1 MLIVLVALLGVA
13 AVLGACGEG
22 GGSSGVGADD
32 ETTTEKKDDLPEVDD
47 SEFVDETGKAEVTIT
62 TKDNVFEPRYVKV
75 SPGTKI
81 TWDNVGA
88 VPHNV
93 LPADEGAFET
103 IPAEDL
109 EAGVKAS
116 LTFEDDGTFPYYC
129 SLHGTARQ
137 GMNGRIIV
145 VP

>member
-1 MLIVLVALLGVA
+1 M
-13 AVLGACGEG
+13 LGACGDG
-22 GGSSGVGADD
+22 GRSSGVGADD

-62 TKDNVFEPRYVKV
+62 TKDNVFEPRYIKV
-75 SPGTKI
+75 SHGTEDHVGS
-81 TWDNVGA
+81 TWVRC
-88 VPHNV
+88 PTTCC
-93 LPADEGAFET
+93 PADEGAFET

-109 EAGVKAS
+109 EPGAKAS
-116 LTFEDDGTFPYYC
+116 LTFAEDGTFPYYC